1 LRFSLYI
8 ILPNCGFVSSV
19 LFLLLLS
26 IGIAQASEISL
37 LPEQQ
42 KWLQNHPNLRLGAVP
57 DWSPIAMEGEGEQ
70 LSGIAGEYK
79 NIIEKKLPLKLT
91 LTNYG
96 TPWKEVLEKLRRKEL
111 DVVMLLGSTPD
122 RETYLTFTEILVD
135 LPYVILTRKN
145 SSSVNDLSS
154 LVGKRVSVARGFV
167 AHEWL
172 KNDHP
177 ELTLTLKQSTPE
189 AIIALAMGEVDAY
202 VGDLATAS
210 STIASLGIS
219 DLRIAAMTSFTNRL
233 RIGVRKDWSELAT
246 ILDMAVNNIPKAE
259 RNAIWNRWVNID
271 TEGID
276 PKIVY
281 GIVATLVGTL
291 LLVTV
296 IAYLRLRNANVRIV
310 AHQNQLEETVKER
323 THKLQENE
331 EITRSVITTA
341 MDAVIMIDHENKI
354 LDWNVQAEFIYG
366 WSKEEV
372 LGSNISNYIIPKQ
385 YKEAYEKAFKHF
397 LESGEGPI
405 LNTRIEITALR
416 KSGEEFPIELTVI
429 PLKKGDNYIFNAFS
443 RDITERKQAE
453 ETLREGEQRLILALE
468 GGNLGSWDVNVET
481 GEMVVNDR
489 WAEMLGYSLK
499 KITPITQKTWAET
512 IHLEDRERVLK
523 VGESYKEGIQSI
535 YEVEYRALTKDGE
548 IRWLFSRGSIVER
561 TPEGK
566 PVRLVGTVMDI
577 TKRKQAE
584 EKLKIAQQEAESA
597 NQSKSDFLANMS
609 HEIRTPMNAII
620 GMSHLAMKTEL
631 NSKQLNYVS
640 KIQSASNALLG
651 IINDILDFSKIEAG
665 KLDMEKV
672 SFRLDEVLD
681 NLSTLVTLKAQ
692 EKGLEVLFSIDQ
704 DVPLSLMGDP
714 LRLGQILVNLSN
726 NAVKFTEQGEI
737 IVSIKVVK
745 DEKDRVELQFAVKDT
760 GIGLTEEQRGK
771 LFKEFSQA
779 DSSTTRKFGGT
790 GLGLTISKRLTE
802 MMGGKIWVESEPGKG
817 SSFIFTAWFDVKFN
831 EKGKLITLS
840 EDLQGMRV
848 LVVDDNESAR
858 DILENALDSLSLK
871 VDKAPSGAEGITKV
885 EEADNENPFDLVIMD
900 WQMPEMNGIRT
911 SEIIKKH
918 PNLKQI
924 PKIIMLTAYGREEVI
939 RQAKDA
945 GLDAFLVKPMNPSML
960 LETIMEVFGEAPEM
974 VSDVMVSNKSQEE
987 ENLISIRG
995 AKILLVEDNAINQ
1008 EIANE
1013 ILEQAG
1019 FKIEIANDGKE
1030 AVEKVSQKDYDCI
1043 LMDCQMPVMDGYEAT
1058 RAIRKEKRFSNLP
1071 IVAMTANAMQGDRE
1085 KCIDCGMNDHV
1096 SKPINTKELFS
1107 ALLKWVSPQEAT
1119 DTETPITKA
1128 STEKED
1134 EVLPELDGV
1143 DITAGLTIVGGNKT
1157 LYRKLLIRFH
1167 RDNSNSFSDI
1177 KKALDAGDEETAER
1191 LTHTVK
1197 GVASNIGAKY
1207 LAKAAEPLEIAIGKN
1222 QKGQY
1227 ESLLKEFSNNLDKV
1241 LASLTILANEEVQEE
1256 KEEIDYSKIH
1266 LAPQLLK
1273 TLLEKVKMGMIMELE
1288 EEFLELEKTEPYGK
1302 QLADNLKEL
1311 ADQFDDQGILKIL
1324 DKIEQK

>member
-8 ILPNCGFVSSV
+8 ISPIFGYISSI
-19 LFLLLLS
+19 LFFLLLLS
-26 IGIAQASEISL
+26 IGIAQASELSL
-37 LPEQQ
+37 SPEQQ
-42 KWLQNHPNLRLGAVP
+42 KWLQSHPNLRMGAVP
-57 DWSPIAMEGEGEQ
+57 DWSPIAMEGEDEQ
-70 LSGIAGEYK
+70 LSGIAGDYK
-79 NIIEKKLPLKLT
+79 NIIEKKLPLKFI

-172 KNDHP
+172 KSDHP
-177 ELTLTLKQSTPE
+177 ELSLTPKQSTPE

-246 ILDMAVNNIPKAE
+246 ILDMAVNSIPKDE
-259 RNAIWNRWVNID
+259 RKAIWNRWVNID
-271 TEGID
+271 SEGID

-281 GIVATLVGTL
+281 GIVAVLVGAL

-296 IAYLRLRNANVRIV
+296 IAYLRLRNANARIV
-310 AHQNQLEETVKER
+310 AHQNRLEQRVEER
-323 THKLQENE
+323 TKELH
-331 EITRSVITTA
+331 
-341 MDAVIMIDHENKI
+341 
-354 LDWNVQAEFIYG
+354 QA
-366 WSKEEV
+366 
-372 LGSNISNYIIPKQ
+372 
-385 YKEAYEKAFKHF
+385 
-397 LESGEGPI
+397 
-405 LNTRIEITALR
+405 
-416 KSGEEFPIELTVI
+416 
-429 PLKKGDNYIFNAFS
+429 
-443 RDITERKQAE
+443 
-453 ETLREGEQRLILALE
+453 RE
-468 GGNLGSWDVNVET
+468 
-481 GEMVVNDR
+481 
-489 WAEMLGYSLK
+489 
-499 KITPITQKTWAET
+499 
-512 IHLEDRERVLK
+512 
-523 VGESYKEGIQSI
+523 
-535 YEVEYRALTKDGE
+535 
-548 IRWLFSRGSIVER
+548 
-561 TPEGK
+561 
-566 PVRLVGTVMDI
+566 
-577 TKRKQAE
+577 
-584 EKLKIAQQEAESA
+584 EAESA

-640 KIQSASNALLG
+640 KIQSSANALLG

-665 KLDMEKV
+665 KLDMEEA

-704 DVPLSLMGDP
+704 DVPLSLVGDP

-726 NAVKFTEQGEI
+726 NAVKFTEHGEI
-737 IVSIKVVK
+737 IVSINLVK
-745 DEKDRVELQFAVKDT
+745 EEKDRVELQFAVKDT
-760 GIGLTEEQRGK
+760 GIGLTEAQIGK

-790 GLGLTISKRLTE
+790 GLGLAISKRLTE

-817 SSFIFTAWFDVKFN
+817 SSFIFTACFDVRFD
-831 EKGKLITLS
+831 EKGKQITLS

-858 DILENALDSLSLK
+858 DILENALESLSLK
-871 VDKAPSGAEGITKV
+871 VEKASSGAEGITKV
-885 EEADNENPFDLVIMD
+885 EEADKERPFDLVIMD

-918 PNLKQI
+918 TNLKQI

-974 VSDVMVSNKSQEE
+974 ASASMVSNKSQEE
-987 ENLISIRG
+987 ESLRSIRG
-995 AKILLVEDNAINQ
+995 AKLLLVEDNAINQ

-1030 AVEKVSQKDYDCI
+1030 AVEKIYQENYDCI

-1058 RAIRKEKRFSNLP
+1058 RAIRKEERFSNLP

-1085 KCIDCGMNDHV
+1085 KCIDAGMNDHV
-1096 SKPINTKELFS
+1096 SKPINLKELFS
-1107 ALLKWVSPQEAT
+1107 ALVKWVPPRETTDIEAPVT
-1119 DTETPITKA
+1119 TA
-1128 STEKED
+1128 STEKE
-1134 EVLPELDGV
+1134 ELSLPELDGV
-1143 DITAGLTIVGGNKT
+1143 DIAAGLTIVGGNKT

-1177 KKALDAGDEETAER
+1177 KKALEIGDEETAER
-1191 LTHTVK
+1191 LAHTVK
-1197 GVASNIGAKY
+1197 GVASNIGAKN
-1207 LAKAAEPLEIAIGKN
+1207 LAKAAEPLEIAIGK
-1222 QKGQY
+1222 KLKDQY
-1227 ESLLKEFSNNLDKV
+1227 ESLLNEFSRNLDKV
-1241 LASLTILANEEVQEE
+1241 LASLTILASEEVQEQKEDIDFSSFQLPGNIIAEIKKAVDLGMLDEMEQQLSVME
-1256 KEEIDYSKIH
+1256 KLKPNGEKLAETLRDLADSFDTDGILEI
-1266 LAPQLLK
+1266 
-1273 TLLEKVKMGMIMELE
+1273 LEKI
-1288 EEFLELEKTEPYGK
+1288 KT
-1302 QLADNLKEL
+1302 N
-1311 ADQFDDQGILKIL
+1311 
-1324 DKIEQK
+1324 